1 MLAQLRVQFPN
12 VIFDV
17 MMITPAMFE
26 RFGSHIRG
34 LAQSFDLSMISRKNL
49 HLIDQDKW
57 KVVTTV
63 QGKLGLYCSQ
73 GFLNTLDHPIK
84 QPEDLRHLDYIATPF
99 ETGLITFSQ
108 KNQHKTVQLNLISR
122 LSISMSLPELI
133 RQDLGLAMLDSGLMK
148 LTDMQTVPLVQ
159 VIKDWEI
166 EQNLDT
172 FVISQG
178 RYVEVEKFML
188 SCWRQDVNNGT
199 TIV

>member
-1 MLAQLRVQFPN
+1 
-12 VIFDV
+12 
-17 MMITPAMFE
+17 
-26 RFGSHIRG
+26 
-34 LAQSFDLSMISRKNL
+34 
-49 HLIDQDKW
+49 
-57 KVVTTV
+57 
-63 QGKLGLYCSQ
+63 
-73 GFLNTLDHPIK
+73 
-84 QPEDLRHLDYIATPF
+84 
-99 ETGLITFSQ
+99 
-108 KNQHKTVQLNLISR
+108 
-122 LSISMSLPELI
+122 MSLPELI